1 MGIRSAGY
9 INITSLHMFL
19 YYYSESYR
27 EHVVFHNI
35 ETKVDKHECGSS
47 PLFHMTHLA
56 IEPSIQAE
64 RQQCAKQEWFVQE
77 DEKERRVIVSDRE
90 DLRRAVHPEQA
101 NESVG
106 FVGSVE
112 LQ

>member
-1 MGIRSAGY
+1 
-9 INITSLHMFL
+9 MFL

-47 PLFHMTHLA
+47 PLFHMIYLA